1 MWRRREIRQT
11 VITHR
16 SVSQR
21 RAQVEVGVS
30 RPSGLVYVCVFVI
43 TVDSYV
49 CDNSIYTY
57 IHGVV

>member
-1 MWRRREIRQT
+1 MWRRREIQQI
-11 VITHR
+11 VITRR

-43 TVDSYV
+43 VVDIYV
-49 CDNSIYTY
+49 CNSGIYTN
-57 IHGVV
+57 ILGIV

>member
-1 MWRRREIRQT
+1 MWRRREIQQT

-30 RPSGLVYVCVFVI
+30 RPSGLVYACVFVI
-43 TVDSYV
+43 VVDIYV
-49 CDNSIYTY
+49 
-57 IHGVV
+57 